1 VLGAPSAV
9 GAGQR
14 LKACEAKLEDYT
26 QRVFQAVAGQ

>member
-1 VLGAPSAV
+1 MQGAD
-9 GAGQR
+9 QH